1 MDKIQ
6 KATSNSHPSN
16 RQSVSTNNAKDNL
29 DAEREKDKDINNI
42 RDSTQNINNDIISA
56 KSTSKAS
63 INLKDN
69 SFPNLNNSGINVFE
83 AQQTVAPSAASNSQQ
98 HSQRASTE
106 TMASSLQS
114 QVKNF
119 IDDINNHKSRT
130 HFILDS
136 LLNQY
141 NSTLKKYTAAGKK
154 LQQIEQLLQ
163 EFNNEISDASKEMSV
178 HAFNS
183 ISCRHLGEPIQLS
196 CETIQII
203 VKSQQEVYKSLRQD
217 ILEKIYE
224 KIESDTKY
232 LKQQITIFSSEYRAN
247 VRNFNNCSDNLK
259 SINSKILSLQQS
271 EKTQKSKK
279 NKENIDQQTS
289 KLKQEFKKHENLA
302 KNLLTFCE
310 ENFDNAST
318 EEQRRFNF
326 FHSKQMFMLDE
337 YSSLAINIV
346 NEAKK
351 LSTTL
356 LPPEPEGDP
365 ETEMPVIQNREQV
378 QQIVRSQSTVS
389 SRDIAVQVRSNSS
402 RDRARSG
409 ERSSMKSAKSKGD
422 IRSSRKLKDVSEIV
436 LTNAIL
442 QRQPNIDTQPF
453 LREPTPPALQV
464 CAKHS
469 YNGKSSKQMSFLSG
483 DLIKVVINE
492 SKSGWKYGEN
502 CRSRE
507 RGWFPETYL
516 SGFG

>member
-1 MDKIQ
+1 MKPKMGKNSTFMDNPPFESSGFYEAENCAILPKKNFSTKCMNPIIPGRPKIF
-6 KATSNSHPSN
+6 
-16 RQSVSTNNAKDNL
+16 
-29 DAEREKDKDINNI
+29 
-42 RDSTQNINNDIISA
+42 IIS
-56 KSTSKAS
+56 
-63 INLKDN
+63 
-69 SFPNLNNSGINVFE
+69 
-83 AQQTVAPSAASNSQQ
+83 
-98 HSQRASTE
+98 
-106 TMASSLQS
+106 
-114 QVKNF
+114 
-119 IDDINNHKSRT
+119 
-130 HFILDS
+130 
-136 LLNQY
+136 
-141 NSTLKKYTAAGKK
+141 TL
-154 LQQIEQLLQ
+154 
-163 EFNNEISDASKEMSV
+163 
-178 HAFNS
+178 
-183 ISCRHLGEPIQLS
+183 
-196 CETIQII
+196 
-203 VKSQQEVYKSLRQD
+203 
-217 ILEKIYE
+217 
-224 KIESDTKY
+224 
-232 LKQQITIFSSEYRAN
+232 
-247 VRNFNNCSDNLK
+247 
-259 SINSKILSLQQS
+259 
-271 EKTQKSKK
+271 
-279 NKENIDQQTS
+279 
-289 KLKQEFKKHENLA
+289 
-302 KNLLTFCE
+302 
-310 ENFDNAST
+310 
-318 EEQRRFNF
+318 
-326 FHSKQMFMLDE
+326 
-337 YSSLAINIV
+337 